1 MGACLALGC
10 GGDDASPNAPPNVE
24 TPANLAGDYSVDL
37 TNEYNDCATM
47 VMKWMDGAVSED
59 VPFSITQNGVHVS
72 AETMGAPAIAFL
84 LLTGTLPFEGEIHDS
99 HFILVNTG
107 TKLYDFDA
115 CSYTINATVEGDLDG
130 DTITGTLVYSPV
142 VGDDPACHDY
152 ACRAEQSFIGTRP
165 AP

>member
-1 MGACLALGC
+1 MLVIAGACAALGC
-10 GGDDASPNAPPNVE
+10 GDEAKGPVVE

-59 VPFSITQNGVHVS
+59 VPFTITQNGVHVS

-84 LLTGTLPFEGEIHDS
+84 LLTGSLPFEGEIHGS
-99 HFILVNTG
+99 HFLLVNTG

-115 CSYTINATVEGDLDG
+115 CSYTINATVEGDVDG

-152 ACRAEQSFIGTRP
+152 ACRAEQSFTGTRP
-165 AP
+165 TP

>member
-1 MGACLALGC
+1 MLVGC
-10 GGDDASPNAPPNVE
+10 GDDDDPKAAAPITE
-24 TPANLAGDYSVDL
+24 TPADLAGDYSVDL

-47 VMKWMDGAVSED
+47 AMNWMAGSVSED
-59 VPFSITQNGVHVS
+59 VPFSITQNGVHIS

-99 HFILVNTG
+99 HFVLVNTG
-107 TKLYDFDA
+107 TKVYDFDD

-152 ACRAEQSFIGTRP
+152 ACRAEQSFTGTRSP
-165 AP
+165 S